1 MPERGRPHDIAITE
15 GFDETRRL
23 KAEAKARMEAR
34 IRHLLAQGETQ
45 ADVARAVGVSE
56 SVVSRVKR
64 GS

>member
-1 MPERGRPHDIAITE
+1 MPERGRPHDRAITE

-23 KAEAKARMEAR
+23 KSEAKARLEAR

-45 ADVARAVGVSE
+45 ADVARACGVSD

-64 GS
+64 GN